1 MTGACLNYLFKNN
14 LNISK
19 QTNTGYRV
27 LQLLSMKRLNGGSE
41 VKSIIFII
49 TGTQKAAKAKA
60 KAAAATAGRANI
72 DTTSHRN

>member
-1 MTGACLNYLFKNN
+1 MN
-14 LNISK
+14 K

-27 LQLLSMKRLNGGSE
+27 FYLQSMKRLNSVSE

-49 TGTQKAAKAKA
+49 TGTQKAAKA